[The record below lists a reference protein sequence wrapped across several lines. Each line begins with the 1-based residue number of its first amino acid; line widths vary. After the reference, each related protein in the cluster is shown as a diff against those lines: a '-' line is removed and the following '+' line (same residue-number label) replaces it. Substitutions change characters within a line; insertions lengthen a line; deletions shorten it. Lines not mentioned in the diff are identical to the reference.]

1 MTGNQD
7 PLQFALFK
15 TAKIAN
21 IKLMREFIEAGAD
34 PFLLDTENCNAI
46 TYAMKS
52 NTLDQNSLLME
63 ITEIADGFKKNR
75 Q

>member
-15 TAKIAN
+15 AAKIGN

-34 PFLLDTENCNAI
+34 PFLLDTENCNAYYI
-46 TYAMKS
+46 CHEEQYTGPEFFAYGT
-52 NTLDQNSLLME
+52 N
-63 ITEIADGFKKNR
+63 
-75 Q
+75 

>member
-15 TAKIAN
+15 AAKIGN

-34 PFLLDTENCNAI
+34 PFLLDIENCNAI

-52 NTLDQNSLLME
+52 NVLDQNSLLME
-63 ITEIADGFKKNR
+63 LTEIADGFKKNR

>member
-15 TAKIAN
+15 AAKIGS

-63 ITEIADGFKKNR
+63 LPEIADGFKKSR

>member
-15 TAKIAN
+15 AAKIGN
-21 IKLMREFIEAGAD
+21 IKLMREFIETGAD

-52 NTLDQNSLLME
+52 NVLDQNSLLME
-63 ITEIADGFKKNR
+63 LNEIADGFKKNR

>member
-15 TAKIAN
+15 AAKIGN

-34 PFLLDTENCNAI
+34 PFLLDIENCNAI

-52 NTLDQNSLLME
+52 NVLD
-63 ITEIADGFKKNR
+63 
-75 Q
+75 

>member
-15 TAKIAN
+15 AAKIAN
-21 IKLMREFIEAGAD
+21 IKLMQEFIEAGAD

-63 ITEIADGFKKNR
+63 LTEIADGFKKNR

>member
-15 TAKIAN
+15 AAKIGN
-21 IKLMREFIEAGAD
+21 IKLMREFIETGAD

-46 TYAMKS
+46 TYAMK
-52 NTLDQNSLLME
+52 NNKLDQNSLLME
-63 ITEIADGFKKNR
+63 LTEIADGFKKNR

>member
-15 TAKIAN
+15 AAKIGN

-46 TYAMKS
+46 TYVMKS
-52 NTLDQNSLLME
+52 NVLDQNSLLME
-63 ITEIADGFKKNR
+63 LNEIADGFKKNR

>member
-15 TAKIAN
+15 AAKIGN
-21 IKLMREFIEAGAD
+21 IKLMREFIETGAD

-46 TYAMKS
+46 TYAMNS
-52 NTLDQNSLLME
+52 NALDQNSLLME
-63 ITEIADGFKKNR
+63 LTEIADGFKKNR